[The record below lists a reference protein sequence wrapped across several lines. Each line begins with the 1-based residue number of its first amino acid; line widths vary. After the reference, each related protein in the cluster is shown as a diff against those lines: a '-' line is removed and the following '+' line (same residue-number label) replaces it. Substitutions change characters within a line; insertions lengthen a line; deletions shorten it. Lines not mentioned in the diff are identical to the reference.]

1 MLVGETPHT
10 IRLVGGSEEGPH
22 NRPPHHLIFR
32 SRTRNSPIRVLNH
45 HMQKSLST
53 GPLTSCIHNPYS
65 FIQIPHMIR
74 HVKDPRRDNPCPPRH
89 HFISRSRTRNSPNRK
104 GLIPLSGVYRRHK
117 NELARRT
124 SLLPMPPIMQSCN
137 NRGNETRLPQLQNQP
152 PPLNTP
158 T

>member
-32 SRTRNSPIRVLNH
+32 SRTRNSPIRDLNH
-45 HMQKSLST
+45 HMQKSPST
-53 GPLTSCIHNPYS
+53 GPLSSCIHNPYS

-74 HVKDPRRDNPCPPRH
+74 HVKDPRRDNPCPPH

-104 GLIPLSGVYRRHK
+104 GLIPLSGVYRHK
-117 NELARRT
+117 SKLARRA
-124 SLLPMPPIMQSCN
+124 SHLHMPPILYL
-137 NRGNETRLPQLQNQP
+137 GNDRKRNIRSNICVTTRN
-152 PPLNTP
+152 
-158 T
+158 